1 MNTPDAYYFE
11 GKPPYI
17 RKPLPRS
24 SKSHSSSKGRKEKER
39 EGSKPATWPAS
50 PSSGAE
56 PYRGKKTTEP

>member
-24 SKSHSSSKGRKEKER
+24 SKSHSSSKGRKEGRQQAGKL
-39 EGSKPATWPAS
+39 PAS
-50 PSSGAE
+50 PSSGTE
-56 PYRGKKTTEP
+56 PFRGKKSKEP